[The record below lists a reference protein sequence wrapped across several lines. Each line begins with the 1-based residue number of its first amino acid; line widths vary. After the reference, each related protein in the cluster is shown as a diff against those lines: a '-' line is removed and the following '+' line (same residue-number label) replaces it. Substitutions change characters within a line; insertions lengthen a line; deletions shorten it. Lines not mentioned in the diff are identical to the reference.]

1 MSQYIGLSNEDLLS
15 YVINDLVEK
24 NNLTNKRLGDVILG
38 TVMNHPMDWSLARQ
52 VVLNSKLSRETPG
65 LNIQRA
71 CGTGLEACHL
81 VVLKIASGQI
91 DVGIAGGSDTNS
103 DIPFLG
109 QRKLTHWFLNYKK
122 AKSIKEK
129 MNLMAQFSP
138 KFLVPEIPVVKE
150 PKTGLSMGEH
160 CELMVKEWGISQKE
174 QDELALASHQNA
186 LKAYDEG
193 FHNQFI
199 VSVNGLKKDTNLR
212 ADSSLEKLA
221 KLQPAFD
228 RSPLGTITAG
238 NSTPLTDGASAVLLS
253 SDDWA
258 KKNGL
263 EIDAYLLDVEVAA
276 IDFIQGEGLLMAP
289 TLAVSRLLERNKMSL
304 QDFDFYEIHE
314 AFAGQVLCNL
324 KAFES
329 KDFSQRVLN
338 RKDALGSIDRTK
350 LNVKGGSIALG
361 HPFAATGG
369 RMLGTASKLLK
380 KRGLGR
386 VLVSICTAGG
396 MGIAAIVERAEYL

>member
-1 MSQYIGLSNEDLLS
+1 MSHYIGLSNQDLLT
-15 YVINDLVEK
+15 YVLDDLVKK
-24 NNLTNKRLGDVILG
+24 NNLINKRLGDVILG

-52 VVLNSKLSRETPG
+52 VVLNSKLSPETPG

-81 VVLKIASGQI
+81 VALKISSGQI

-109 QRKLTHWFLNYKK
+109 QRKLTHWYLNYKK
-122 AKSIKEK
+122 AKTIKEK
-129 MNLMAQFSP
+129 FNLITSFNP
-138 KFLVPEIPVVKE
+138 KLLRLEIPIVKE
-150 PKTGLSMGEH
+150 PSTGLSMGEH
-160 CELMVKEWGISQKE
+160 CELMVKEWKISQKE
-174 QDELALASHQNA
+174 QDELAFASHEKALNA
-186 LKAYDEG
+186 YKEG
-193 FHNQFI
+193 FHDQFI
-199 VSVNGLKKDTNLR
+199 VPVNNLKSDTNLR
-212 ADSSLEKLA
+212 ADSTLEKLA
-221 KLQPAFD
+221 KLSPAFD
-228 RSPLGTITAG
+228 KSLTGTITAG

-253 SDDWA
+253 SEDWA

-263 EIDAYLLDVEVAA
+263 EIDAYLVDVEVAA
-276 IDFIQGEGLLMAP
+276 IDFLHGEGLLMAP
-289 TLAVSRLLERNKMSL
+289 TLAVSRLLERNQLRL

-329 KDFSQRVLN
+329 KDFSQKVLN
-338 RKDALGSIDRTK
+338 SNAALGPIDREK

-369 RMLGTASKLLK
+369 RMIGTAAKLLK
-380 KRGLGR
+380 HKVAPLEEWGLPR
-386 VLVSICTAGG
+386 
-396 MGIAAIVERAEYL
+396 